1 MALDLTGINN
11 ENEFYSHHYLSAI
24 FEGDLKDTFTQWQS
38 LEDTYREAIKITGEK
53 NDVFAETRAPWIRLR
68 SLGQDFFQLQNQLEK
83 DKEPASRLKKQQQFF
98 AKLLTALGY
107 HWAPT
112 LKPLNGSGDLP
123 VLAEVAQ
130 GNNPA
135 LWVIAV
141 LNLNT
146 RSEDNDDVLSLSL
159 KQEQYPQDHDK
170 QTALL
175 KLSIEDL
182 INKEI
187 FGLDHAPRWLLV
199 LSEARVLLIDRS
211 KWPEKRLL
219 SFDLAEIFGRKED
232 STLKAMTALVFKD
245 HLTPEQGLCLMDSL
259 DENAHKHA
267 FAVSEDL
274 KYALRE
280 CVELLGNEAIR
291 YWREVHKQK
300 IYTLDRA
307 DTLSLECL
315 RYMYR
320 LLFLFYIEARPELGY
335 VPINANN
342 YLKGYSLESLRDLEM
357 MPLHSAEAQ
366 QGTYISDSI
375 QLLFALIDQG
385 YTPPANADV
394 FGNADVNA
402 FSITPLK
409 SHLFDPKMTPT
420 LNSVRFPN
428 QLMQRIIQL
437 MSLSKP
443 STGRFARRGRISY
456 AQLGIN
462 QLGAVYEAL
471 LSYKGFFAPH
481 DLYEVKKADSQPNE
495 LESAYFVPEA
505 ELKNYTEAERV
516 LNEQGG
522 FKCYPKGTFIYRM
535 SGRDREKSA
544 SYYTPEV
551 LTQTQVKYALK
562 ELLQDKTADEILN
575 LKVLEPAMGSAA
587 FLNEAINQLAVAYI
601 LRKEKET
608 GTRLAHELY
617 ADELQK
623 VKLYIADNNVFG
635 IDLNPVAVELAEV
648 SLWLN
653 SIHKSGFVPWF
664 GLQLFNGNSLIGARR
679 QVFSPE
685 ALKQPKA
692 ENLWFNQTPNRL
704 NPFSLKTSPNPSFSK
719 RGTDDSSTENPDTHS
734 SEIPE
739 TNSFPLSKRGTEGDL
754 KTDHNNQ
761 VLLNQRGARVYHFLL
776 PDPAMALYQDKVIKD
791 LAKDEIKAIN
801 DWRTHFCKKAFS
813 PEHIK
818 KLQTFSDKIDELWQ
832 AHTQEQARIRDK
844 TTDPFTIWGQPDDQ
858 RHQVSRLELK
868 DHILAQERY
877 SKNLKNSSPYR
888 RLKLVM
894 DYWCALW
901 FWPINQAE
909 LLPDRNQYFFDLN
922 WLLMGGTLE
931 PITEI
936 GQSGDL
942 FPDTL
947 PQQISIDFNDKFG
960 QLDIEKIIKDNP
972 RLNLVNQIAEQQHFF
987 HWELEFADIFA
998 NNGGFDLILGNP
1010 PWLKVEWQEAGIL
1023 GDANPLFVLRKYTA
1037 SQLNTFREQAFS
1049 EYPQLKKDYFVEFEQ
1064 SEGTQNFLNAKINYP
1079 LLKGSQ
1085 TNLFK
1090 CFLPQAWMASNATGI
1105 SGFLHPEGIYD
1116 DPNGGLLRAAIY
1128 PRLRAHFQFH
1138 NEMDLFAEVHHA
1150 TKFSI
1155 NIYAADVTAHFQHLS
1170 NLFIPQTINQCFE
1183 HDGFGVVPGIKTDEG
1198 KWNTQGHKS
1207 RIIDV
1212 DKTSLALFAKLYD
1225 EEGTP
1230 PLQARLPALQS
1241 VQLLQVLEK
1250 FANQPKR
1257 LGDLKESYHTTVMFD
1272 ESNSQKDGTIKRETK
1287 FPISIEQW
1295 ILSGPHFFVGNPFY
1309 KTPRKIVKLNSDYDV
1324 LDLTSLT
1331 DDYSPRTNYVPACK
1345 SEEYNRRIPQVSWVE
1360 KGETEAKRVTEYYRY
1375 VNRKMLSQSGERTLI
1390 NIIAPKYLCHID
1402 AVFSITFKDAQT
1414 LINFSGSLYSIPMD
1428 FILKTTGKATMRGDT
1443 ARYLSLIDLRAQGQ
1457 QRTLS
1462 LTCLTTHYREL
1473 WQSCY
1478 QPTFT
1483 QDQWA
1488 KSDPRLPNSFFQQL
1502 TPDWHRNCALRTDYN
1517 RRQALVEIDVLA
1529 AMALGLTLEELQTI
1543 YRVQFPVMRQ
1553 YEQDTWF
1560 DRAGR
1565 IVFTVSKGLV
1575 GVGLPRRAIK
1585 NDTAYQIK
1593 TPPADI
1599 KARWLD
1605 WCAEQVSPKNGQF
1618 VIDTSDWETQTGA
1631 LGWEEIQ
1638 TLDGAIVER
1647 TLQDD
1652 TVPNGPIERIIQYVA
1667 PFDLCSREQDYQ
1679 TVWQYFES
1687 RVEMI

>member
-38 LEDTYREAIKITGEK
+38 LEDAYREAIKITGEK
-53 NDVFAETRAPWIRLR
+53 NEVFAETRAPWIRLR

-83 DKEPASRLKKQQQFF
+83 DKEPASRLQRQQQFF

-135 LWVIAV
+135 LWVIAA

-146 RSEDNDDVLSLSL
+146 RTEDNDDVLSLTL
-159 KQEQYPQDHDK
+159 QTEQYPQDHDK

-291 YWREVHKQK
+291 YWREVRKEK

-481 DLYEVKKADSQPNE
+481 DLFEVKKADSQPNE

-685 ALKQPKA
+685 ALNQTTAAKQ
-692 ENLWFNQTPNRL
+692 WFNQTPNRL
-704 NPFSLKTSPNPSFSK
+704 NPLGLVDAHNL
-719 RGTDDSSTENPDTHS
+719 
-734 SEIPE
+734 PE
-739 TNSFPLSKRGTEGDL
+739 TSTQ
-754 KTDHNNQ
+754 TDHNNQ
-761 VLLNQRGARVYHFLL
+761 ALLNQRGARVYHFLL
-776 PDPAMALYQDKVIKD
+776 PDPAMALYQDRVIRA
-791 LAKDEIKAIN
+791 LATDEIKAIN

-818 KLQTFSDKIDELWQ
+818 QLQTFSDKIDELWQ

-844 TTDPFTIWGQPDDQ
+844 TTDPFTIWGQPIDQ
-858 RHQVSRLELK
+858 NHRVSRLDIK
-868 DHILAQERY
+868 DNILAQERY
-877 SKNLKNSSPYR
+877 SKNLKNSSLYR

-931 PITEI
+931 PISEI
-936 GQSGDL
+936 GQSRDL
-942 FPDTL
+942 FPETVS
-947 PQQISIDFNDKFG
+947 QQLSIDFNDKFG
-960 QLDIEKIIKDNP
+960 QLDIEKIIKDHP

-1010 PWLKVEWQEAGIL
+1010 PWLRVEWQEAGIM
-1023 GDANPLFVLRKYTA
+1023 GDANPLFVLRNFSA
-1037 SQLNTFREQAFS
+1037 SQLNTLREQSFVD
-1049 EYPQLKKDYFVEFEQ
+1049 YPKLKADYFSEFEQ
-1064 SEGTQNFLNAKINYP
+1064 SEGTQNFLNAQVNYP
-1079 LLKGSQ
+1079 LLAGQKA
-1085 TNLFK
+1085 NLFK
-1090 CFLPQAWMASNATGI
+1090 CFLPQAWMASNPKGVA
-1105 SGFLHPEGIYD
+1105 GFLHPEGVYD
-1116 DPNGGLLRAAIY
+1116 DPNGGLFRAAIY

-1155 NIYAADVTAHFQHLS
+1155 NIYAANVTTHFQHLA
-1170 NLFIPQTINQCFE
+1170 NLFIPQTINQCYE
-1183 HDGFGVVPGIKTDEG
+1183 HDGFGAVPGIKTDEG
-1198 KWNTQGHKS
+1198 QWNTIGHKS
-1207 RIIDV
+1207 RIIEV
-1212 DKTSLALFAKLYD
+1212 DKNTLALFAKLYD
-1225 EEGTP
+1225 VEGTP
-1230 PLQARLPALQS
+1230 ALKSRLPALHS
-1241 VQLLQVLEK
+1241 GQLLQVLEK
-1250 FANQPKR
+1250 FSQQTKR
-1257 LGDLKESYHTTVMFD
+1257 LGDVQGEYYSTQHWNET
-1272 ESNSQKDGTIKRETK
+1272 NAQQDGTIKRQTQ
-1287 FPISIEQW
+1287 FPKSTEQW

-1309 KTPRKIVKLNSDYDV
+1309 KTPRRVCTLNADYDV
-1324 LDLTSLT
+1324 LDLASLS
-1331 DDYSPRTNYVPACK
+1331 DDYLPRSNYLSAC
-1345 SEEYNRRIPQVSWVE
+1345 EAAEYQRRIPRVSWVE
-1360 KGETEAKRVTEYYRY
+1360 EGETEQKRVTEYYRHI
-1375 VNRKMLSQSGERTLI
+1375 NRRAIGATSERTASGA
-1390 NIIAPKYLCHID
+1390 IIPKKVAHID
-1402 AVFSITFKDAQT
+1402 GGFSITFSSYSLLIKFNT
-1414 LINFSGSLYSIPMD
+1414 LLNSLLYD
-1428 FILKTTGKATMRGDT
+1428 FFVKTTGKSDMRGELLNQMALPEFNKST
-1443 ARYLSLIDLRAQGQ
+1443 NHMFILRGLI
-1457 QRTLS
+1457 S
-1462 LTCLTTHYREL
+1462 NCLTIHYADL

-1483 QDQWA
+1483 EDQWA
-1488 KSDPRLPNSFFQQL
+1488 KSDPRLPNSLFQQL

-1575 GVGLPRRAIK
+1575 GVGLPRRALR
-1585 NDTAYQIK
+1585 NDMAYQIK

-1599 KARWLD
+1599 KAHWLE

-1618 VIDTSDWETQTGA
+1618 VIDTSDWETQAGA
-1631 LGWEEIQ
+1631 LGWEDIQ
-1638 TLDGAIVER
+1638 TLDIAIVER
-1647 TLQDD
+1647 TIQDD
-1652 TVPNGPIERIIQYVA
+1652 TVPNGPIERVIQYVA
-1667 PFDLCSREQDYQ
+1667 PFDLCSREHDYQ
-1679 TVWQYFES
+1679 TVWQYFE
-1687 RVEMI
+1687 

>member
-24 FEGDLKDTFTQWQS
+24 FEGDLKDTFAQWQGM
-38 LEDTYREAIKITGEK
+38 EEAYRESLSTTVEK
-53 NDVFAETRAPWIRLR
+53 GDVFAEARAPWIRVK
-68 SLGQDFFQLQNQLEK
+68 SLGQAFFQLQNQLEK
-83 DKEPASRLKKQQQFF
+83 DKDPTSRLQRQHQFF

-107 HWAPT
+107 QWAPT

-123 VLAEVAQ
+123 ILAEVAQ

-170 QTALL
+170 KTALL

-187 FGLDHAPRWLLV
+187 FGLDHAPRWVLV
-199 LSEARVLLIDRS
+199 LSESRLLLIDRS
-211 KWPEKRLL
+211 KWSEKRLL

-232 STLKAMTALVFKD
+232 STYKAMTALVLKD
-245 HLTPEQGLCLMDSL
+245 HLTPEQGLCLMDNL

-267 FAVSEDL
+267 FSVSEDL

-291 YWREVHKQK
+291 YWRDVRKEK

-320 LLFLFYIEARPELGY
+320 MLFLLYIEARPELGY
-335 VPINANN
+335 VPIDANN
-342 YLKGYSLESLRDLEM
+342 YLKGYSLESLRNLEI

-366 QGTYISDSI
+366 EGTYLSDSI

-385 YTPPANADV
+385 YTPPANTDLFA
-394 FGNADVNA
+394 NSDVNA

-481 DLYEVKKADSQPNE
+481 DLYEVKKADTQPNE

-516 LNEQGG
+516 LNDKGG
-522 FKCYPKGTFIYRM
+522 FKGYPKGTFIYRM

-608 GTRLAHELY
+608 GSRLAHELY
-617 ADELQK
+617 TDELQK

-685 ALKQPKA
+685 ALNQSTAAK
-692 ENLWFNQTPNRL
+692 LWFNQTPNRL
-704 NPFSLKTSPNPSFSK
+704 NPLGLVDAHNL
-719 RGTDDSSTENPDTHS
+719 
-734 SEIPE
+734 PE
-739 TNSFPLSKRGTEGDL
+739 TSTQ
-754 KTDHNNQ
+754 TDHNNQ
-761 VLLNQRGARVYHFLL
+761 ALLNQRGARVYHFLL
-776 PDPAMALYQDKVIKD
+776 PDPAMALYQDKVVKA
-791 LAKDEIKAIN
+791 LATDEIKAIN

-818 KLQTFSDKIDELWQ
+818 QLQTFSEKIDALWQ

-844 TTDPFTIWGQPDDQ
+844 TTDPFTIWGQSIDQ
-858 RHQVSRLELK
+858 GHQVSRLDIK
-868 DHILAQERY
+868 DNILAQERY

-942 FPDTL
+942 FPDTV

-1010 PWLKVEWQEAGIL
+1010 PWLKVEWKEAGIL

-1037 SQLNTFREQAFS
+1037 NKLNELRVQNFS
-1049 EYPQLKKDYFVEFEQ
+1049 EYPNLKADYFAEFEQ
-1064 SEGTQNFLNAKINYP
+1064 AEGTQNFLNALVNYP

-1090 CFLPQAWMASNATGI
+1090 CFLPQAWMASSLNGVA
-1105 SGFLHPEGIYD
+1105 GFLHPEGIYD
-1116 DPNGGLLRAAIY
+1116 DPNGGLLRAALY
-1128 PRLRAHFQFH
+1128 PRLSGHYQFQ
-1138 NEMDLFAEVHHA
+1138 NQYMLFPIGDRV
-1150 TKFSI
+1150 KYSI
-1155 NIYAADVTAHFQHLS
+1155 NIYKPYGVVDFDSIA
-1170 NLFIPQTINQCFE
+1170 NLFLPKTIDACYQ
-1183 HDGFGVVPGIKTDEG
+1183 HDGYGAVGGIKNDLAEWDLSGHAQRILKVDE
-1198 KWNTQGHKS
+1198 Q
-1207 RIIDV
+1207 R
-1212 DKTSLALFAKLYD
+1212 LALFASLYD
-1225 EEGTP
+1225 ESGTKA
-1230 PLQARLPALQS
+1230 LQARLPALHS
-1241 VQLLQVLEK
+1241 EQLIKVLEK
-1250 FANQPKR
+1250 FANQSIR
-1257 LGDLKESYHTTVMFD
+1257 LGDLQGKYYA
-1272 ESNSQKDGTIKRETK
+1272 SQHLNETGAQQEGIIKRQTQ
-1287 FPISIEQW
+1287 FANLAEQW
-1295 ILSGPHFFVGNPFY
+1295 IISGPHFFIGTPLY
-1309 KTPRKIVKLNSDYDV
+1309 KTPRKLCTEKGHYDI
-1324 LDLTSLT
+1324 LDLVNLP
-1331 DDYSPRTNYVPACK
+1331 DKYLPRTNYLPAY
-1345 SEEYNRRIPQVSWVE
+1345 ELDEYKGRIPCVSWVDE
-1360 KGETEAKRVTEYYRY
+1360 GESVSKSITDYYRF
-1375 VNRKMLSQSGERTLI
+1375 VNREMIGTSSERTFICGLI
-1390 NIIAPKYLCHID
+1390 PKGVGHIHTCLSF
-1402 AVFSITFKDAQT
+1402 VFQNQHT
-1414 LINFSGSLYSIPMD
+1414 LLD
-1428 FILKTTGKATMRGDT
+1428 
-1443 ARYLSLIDLRAQGQ
+1443 YLSFCMSVPIDFRVKSTGQGHANLSLLNQLPVLSNDIYKLYLHLRAL
-1457 QRTLS
+1457 TLNCIN
-1462 LTCLTTHYREL
+1462 TNYIEL
-1473 WQSCY
+1473 WHSIY
-1478 QPTFT
+1478 NPIFT

-1502 TPDWHRNCALRTDYN
+1502 TPDWHRNSALRTDYN

-1553 YEQDTWF
+1553 YEQDTWY

-1575 GVGLPRRAIK
+1575 GVGLPRKANRNDTPCQILTPPPEIK
-1585 NDTAYQIK
+1585 N
-1593 TPPADI
+1593 
-1599 KARWLD
+1599 RWLD
-1605 WCAEQVSPKNGQF
+1605 WCAKQVSPKNGQF
-1618 VIDTSDWETQTGA
+1618 VIDTSDWASESVT
-1631 LGWEEIQ
+1631 LGWEDIQ
-1638 TLDGAIVER
+1638 TLDCAIVER
-1647 TLQDD
+1647 TIQDD

-1679 TVWQYFES
+1679 TVWQYFEQHLKPLS
-1687 RVEMI
+1687 TSDVVDTYVIDAS

>member
-83 DKEPASRLKKQQQFF
+83 DKEPASRLQRQQQFF

-135 LWVIAV
+135 LWVIAA

-146 RSEDNDDVLSLSL
+146 RTEDNDDVLSLSL

-187 FGLDHAPRWLLV
+187 LGLDHAPRWLLV

-280 CVELLGNEAIR
+280 CVEILGNEAIR
-291 YWREVHKQK
+291 YWREVRKEK

-320 LLFLFYIEARPELGY
+320 MLFLLYIEARPELGY
-335 VPINANN
+335 VPIDANN
-342 YLKGYSLESLRDLEM
+342 YLKGYSLESLRNLEM

-366 QGTYISDSI
+366 EGTYLSDSI

-385 YTPPANADV
+385 YSPPANTDLFA
-394 FGNADVNA
+394 NSDVNA

-481 DLYEVKKADSQPNE
+481 DLFEVKKADTQPNE

-562 ELLQDKTADEILN
+562 ELLQDKTADEILK

-617 ADELQK
+617 TDELQK

-685 ALKQPKA
+685 ALNQSTAAK
-692 ENLWFNQTPNRL
+692 LWFNQTPNRL
-704 NPFSLKTSPNPSFSK
+704 NPLGLVDAHNL
-719 RGTDDSSTENPDTHS
+719 
-734 SEIPE
+734 PE
-739 TNSFPLSKRGTEGDL
+739 TSTQ
-754 KTDHNNQ
+754 TDHNNQ
-761 VLLNQRGARVYHFLL
+761 TLLNQRGARVYHFLL

-818 KLQTFSDKIDELWQ
+818 QLQTFSEKIDALWQ

-844 TTDPFTIWGQPDDQ
+844 TTDPFTIWGQPIDQ
-858 RHQVSRLELK
+858 GHQVSRLDIK
-868 DHILAQERY
+868 DNILAQERY

-942 FPDTL
+942 FPETL

-1023 GDANPLFVLRKYTA
+1023 GDANPLFVLRSFSA
-1037 SQLNTFREQAFS
+1037 GQLNNLREQVLS
-1049 EYPQLKKDYFVEFEQ
+1049 EYQTLKADYFTEFEQ
-1064 SEGTQNFLNAKINYP
+1064 AVGTQNFLNAKVNYP
-1079 LLKGSQ
+1079 LLAGQKA
-1085 TNLFK
+1085 NLYK
-1090 CFLPQAWMASNATGI
+1090 CFLPQVWMGNSTKGVT
-1105 SGFLHPEGIYD
+1105 GFLHPEGIYD
-1116 DPNGGLLRAAIY
+1116 DPKGGLLRSALY
-1128 PRLRAHFQFH
+1128 PRLRTHFQFL
-1138 NEMDLFAEVHHA
+1138 NEMDLFSEVHH
-1150 TKFSI
+1150 TRKFSI
-1155 NIYAADVTAHFQHLS
+1155 NIYSKIRRPQFQHIA
-1170 NLFIPQTINQCFE
+1170 NMFIPQTINQCFE

-1198 KWNTQGHKS
+1198 KWDTKGHKS
-1207 RIIDV
+1207 RIIEV
-1212 DKTSLALFAKLYD
+1212 DEITLALFAKLYD
-1225 EEGTP
+1225 SEGTP
-1230 PLQARLPALQS
+1230 SLQARLPAIHS
-1241 VQLLQVLEK
+1241 NQLLKVLEK
-1250 FANQPKR
+1250 FSKHPKQ
-1257 LGDLKESYHTTVMFD
+1257 LCDLYGKYFSVDIFFNET
-1272 ESNSQKDGTIKRETK
+1272 EAQKDGLIKRQTQ
-1287 FPISIEQW
+1287 FPDSTSKW
-1295 ILSGPHFFVGNPFY
+1295 IVSGPHFYVGSPFY
-1309 KTPRKIVKLNSDYDV
+1309 KSPRRVCKLNADYDG
-1324 LDLTSLT
+1324 LNLALIP
-1331 DDYSPRTNYVPACK
+1331 DDYLPRTNYIPDCDVI
-1345 SEEYNRRIPQVSWVE
+1345 EYLRRTPKVTWVDE
-1360 KGETEAKRVTEYYRY
+1360 GETEAKQVTEYFRF
-1375 VNRKMLSQSGERTLI
+1375 VNRRMLSQAGERTFISSIIPKYSGLI
-1390 NIIAPKYLCHID
+1390 NTVVST
-1402 AVFSITFKDAQT
+1402 VFRD
-1414 LINFSGSLYSIPMD
+1414 LNELVNFSGFSFSLIYDFYLKSTGRSDLYSKDLAIFPYVECEKIFLRTLNLICLASDYAELWNSLY
-1428 FILKTTGKATMRGDT
+1428 
-1443 ARYLSLIDLRAQGQ
+1443 Q
-1457 QRTLS
+1457 
-1462 LTCLTTHYREL
+1462 E
-1473 WQSCY
+1473 
-1478 QPTFT
+1478 TFN
-1483 QDQWA
+1483 QKLWA

-1502 TPDWHRNCALRTDYN
+1502 PPDWHRNCALRTDYN

-1529 AMALGLTLEELQTI
+1529 AMALELTLEELQTI

-1575 GVGLPRRAIK
+1575 GVGLPRTAIR

-1618 VIDTSDWETQTGA
+1618 VIDTRDWETQTGA
-1631 LGWEEIQ
+1631 LGWEDIQ
-1638 TLDGAIVER
+1638 TLDIAIVER
-1647 TLQDD
+1647 TIQDD
-1652 TVPNGPIERIIQYVA
+1652 TVPNGPIERVIQYVA

-1679 TVWQYFES
+1679 TVWQYFEQHLM
-1687 RVEMI
+1687 EI

>member
-38 LEDTYREAIKITGEK
+38 QEDAYREAIKK

-83 DKEPASRLKKQQQFF
+83 DKDPASRLQRQHQFF

-135 LWVIAV
+135 LWVIAAV
-141 LNLNT
+141 NLNT
-146 RSEDNDDVLSLSL
+146 RTDDNDDVLSLTL
-159 KQEQYPQDHDK
+159 QAEQYAQDHDK
-170 QTALL
+170 QPALL

-245 HLTPEQGLCLMDSL
+245 HLTPEQGLCLMDNL

-291 YWREVHKQK
+291 YWREVRKEK

-366 QGTYISDSI
+366 QGTYLSDSI

-443 STGRFARRGRISY
+443 NTGRFARRGRISY

-481 DLYEVKKADSQPNE
+481 DLFEVKKADSQPNE

-516 LNEQGG
+516 LNAQGG

-562 ELLQDKTADEILN
+562 ELLQDKTADEILK

-685 ALKQPKA
+685 ALKQAKA

-704 NPFSLKTSPNPSFSK
+704 NPL
-719 RGTDDSSTENPDTHS
+719 GLIDAQHL
-734 SEIPE
+734 PE
-739 TNSFPLSKRGTEGDL
+739 TSTQ
-754 KTDHNNQ
+754 TDHNNQ
-761 VLLNQRGARVYHFLL
+761 TLLNQRGARVYHFLL

-818 KLQTFSDKIDELWQ
+818 QLQTFSEKIDELWQ

-844 TTDPFTIWGQPDDQ
+844 TTDPFAIWPHSEDPSYK
-858 RHQVSRLELK
+858 VSRLELK

-877 SKNLKNSSPYR
+877 SKNLKNSSAYR

-922 WLLMGGTLE
+922 RLLMGGTLE

-936 GQSGDL
+936 GQSGEL

-960 QLDIEKIIKDNP
+960 QLDIEKIIKDHP

-1023 GDANPLFVLRKYTA
+1023 GDANPLFVLRDYAANKL
-1037 SQLNTFREQAFS
+1037 SNIREQSFS
-1049 EYPQLKKDYFVEFEQ
+1049 EYPNLIVDYFAEFEQ
-1064 SEGTQNFLNAKINYP
+1064 AEGTQNFLNAQVNYP
-1079 LLKGSQ
+1079 LLKGMQ
-1085 TNLFK
+1085 TNLYK
-1090 CFLPQAWMASNATGI
+1090 CFLPQAWMASSPIGV

-1116 DPNGGLLRAAIY
+1116 DPKGGLFRAAVY
-1128 PRLRAHFQFH
+1128 PRLRAHFQFV
-1138 NEMDLFAEVHHA
+1138 NVKLLFSDVMIWVR
-1150 TKFSI
+1150 FSI
-1155 NIYAADVTAHFQHLS
+1155 NIYGGNRKEVNFKNIS
-1170 NLFIPQTINQCFE
+1170 NLFIPQTIDACFA
-1183 HDGFGVVPGIKTDEG
+1183 HDGYGEVIGIKNNEG
-1198 KWNTQGHKS
+1198 EWNTLGHKS
-1207 RIIDV
+1207 RAIEV
-1212 DKTSLALFAKLYD
+1212 NSNTLELFSTLYD
-1225 EEGTP
+1225 EVETP
-1230 PLQARLPALQS
+1230 ALQARLPALHSDQLIKVLVKFTKQS
-1241 VQLLQVLEK
+1241 HCL
-1250 FANQPKR
+1250 N
-1257 LGDLKESYHTTVMFD
+1257 DLRGEYYSIEMWHET
-1272 ESNSQKDGTIKRETK
+1272 NSQQDGTIVRRTQ
-1287 FPISIEQW
+1287 FASLAIEW
-1295 ILSGPHFFVGNPFY
+1295 ILSGPHFFVGTPFY
-1309 KTPRKIVKLNSDYDV
+1309 KTPRKDCNTPRAYDP
-1324 LDLTSLT
+1324 LDLASLG
-1331 DDYSPRTNYVPACK
+1331 DDYLPRTNYLPSCDYTEYQNRVSLVPWI
-1345 SEEYNRRIPQVSWVE
+1345 EE
-1360 KGETEAKRVTEYYRY
+1360 GETEAKPVTGYYRLAL
-1375 VNRKMLSQSGERTLI
+1375 RGMLSQSGERTLI
-1390 NIIAPKYLCHID
+1390 AAIIPKFVAHTNAVRTYTFGKSMGNKLLVYSSF
-1402 AVFSITFKDAQT
+1402 VFSLPF
-1414 LINFSGSLYSIPMD
+1414 D
-1428 FILKTTGKATMRGDT
+1428 FICKSTAKSNLHQMLDDFPFIRQFGDNFLLET
-1443 ARYLSLIDLRAQGQ
+1443 RVLN
-1457 QRTLS
+1457 
-1462 LTCLTTHYREL
+1462 LTCLTTHYADL
-1473 WQSCY
+1473 WQSSY
-1478 QPTFT
+1478 KPIINKAF
-1483 QDQWA
+1483 WA
-1488 KSDPRLPNSFFQQL
+1488 KLDPRLPNSFFQQL
-1502 TPDWHRNCALRTDYN
+1502 THDWHRNCALRTDFN
-1517 RRQALVEIDVLA
+1517 RRQALVEIDVLV

-1553 YEQDTWF
+1553 NEQDTWF

-1565 IVFTVSKGLV
+1565 IIFTINIGLA
-1575 GVGLPRRAIK
+1575 GVGLPRKAIR
-1585 NDTAYQIK
+1585 NDTSYQIK
-1593 TPPADI
+1593 IPPADI

-1618 VIDTSDWETQTGA
+1618 VIDTRDWETQTGA
-1631 LGWEEIQ
+1631 LGWEDIQ

-1647 TLQDD
+1647 TIQDD
-1652 TVPNGPIERIIQYVA
+1652 TVPNGPIERVIQYVA

-1687 RVEMI
+1687 KLE

>member
-38 LEDTYREAIKITGEK
+38 QEDAYREAIKITGEK

-83 DKEPASRLKKQQQFF
+83 DKEPASRLQRQHQFF

-135 LWVIAV
+135 LWVIAAV
-141 LNLNT
+141 NLNT
-146 RSEDNDDVLSLSL
+146 RTDDNDDVLSLTL
-159 KQEQYPQDHDK
+159 QAEQYPQDHDK
-170 QTALL
+170 QSALL

-245 HLTPEQGLCLMDSL
+245 HLTPEQGLCLMDNL

-291 YWREVHKQK
+291 YWRDVRKEK

-385 YTPPANADV
+385 YTPPANTDL

-522 FKCYPKGTFIYRM
+522 FKCYSKGTFIYRM

-653 SIHKSGFVPWF
+653 SIHQSGFVPWF

-685 ALKQPKA
+685 ALKQSKA

-704 NPFSLKTSPNPSFSK
+704 NPL
-719 RGTDDSSTENPDTHS
+719 GLVDAQHL
-734 SEIPE
+734 PE
-739 TNSFPLSKRGTEGDL
+739 TSTQ
-754 KTDHNNQ
+754 TDHNNQ
-761 VLLNQRGARVYHFLL
+761 TLLNQRGARVYHFLL
-776 PDPAMALYQDKVIKD
+776 PDPAMALYQDRVIKD

-818 KLQTFSDKIDELWQ
+818 QLQTFSDKIDELWQ

-844 TTDPFTIWGQPDDQ
+844 TTDSFTIWPYLVEP
-858 RHQVSRLELK
+858 RYKVSRLELK

-947 PQQISIDFNDKFG
+947 PQQLSIDFNDKFG

-1023 GDANPLFVLRKYTA
+1023 GDANPLFVLRKFTA
-1037 SQLNTFREQAFS
+1037 NKLNEFRAQSFI
-1049 EYPQLKKDYFVEFEQ
+1049 EYPNLRSDYFTEFEQ
-1064 SEGTQNFLNAKINYP
+1064 AEGTQNFLNAQVNYP

-1090 CFLPQAWMASNATGI
+1090 CFLPQAWMASSLKGVT
-1105 SGFLHPEGIYD
+1105 GFLHPEGIYD
-1116 DPNGGLLRAAIY
+1116 DPNGGLLRAALY
-1128 PRLRAHFQFH
+1128 PRLSVHYQFQ
-1138 NEMDLFAEVHHA
+1138 NQYMLFPIGHRV
-1150 TKFSI
+1150 KYSI
-1155 NIYAADVTAHFQHLS
+1155 NIYKPYGVVNFDSIA
-1170 NLFIPQTINQCFE
+1170 NLFLPKTIDACYQ
-1183 HDGFGVVPGIKTDEG
+1183 HDGYGAVGGIKNDLAE
-1198 KWNTQGHKS
+1198 WDLSGHAQ
-1207 RIIDV
+1207 RILKV
-1212 DKTSLALFAKLYD
+1212 DKQRLALFASLYD
-1225 EEGTP
+1225 ESGTKA
-1230 PLQARLPALQS
+1230 LQARLPALHS
-1241 VQLLQVLEK
+1241 EQLIKVLEK
-1250 FANQPKR
+1250 FANQSKR
-1257 LGDLKESYHTTVMFD
+1257 LGDLRGEYYSLEMWHET
-1272 ESNSQKDGTIKRETK
+1272 NAQQDGTIKRQTQ
-1287 FPISIEQW
+1287 FPESSEQW
-1295 ILSGPHFFVGNPFY
+1295 ILSGPHFYLGTSIY
-1309 KTPRKIVKLNSDYDV
+1309 KTPRRVCTEKAHYDI
-1324 LDLTSLT
+1324 LDLAMLP
-1331 DDYSPRTNYVPACK
+1331 DDYLPRTNYLPDCDH
-1345 SEEYNRRIPQVSWVE
+1345 EEYLRRTPSVSWIE
-1360 KGETEAKRVTEYYRY
+1360 EGETEAKLVTDYYRF
-1375 VNRKMLSQSGERTLI
+1375 VNRRMFGSSSERSFISTIMPIGAAHI
-1390 NIIAPKYLCHID
+1390 NTVVSTA
-1402 AVFSITFKDAQT
+1402 FKDNKK
-1414 LINFSGSLYSIPMD
+1414 LVNFIGFSHSVIYD
-1428 FILKTTGKATMRGDT
+1428 FYLKSTGKSDLYGNGLETFPYIESELVSLRVLN
-1443 ARYLSLIDLRAQGQ
+1443 LSI
-1457 QRTLS
+1457 
-1462 LTCLTTHYREL
+1462 LTTHYTEL

-1488 KSDPRLPNSFFQQL
+1488 KSDPRLSNSFFQQL

-1575 GVGLPRRAIK
+1575 GVGLPRKAIR

-1593 TPPADI
+1593 IPPADI

-1618 VIDTSDWETQTGA
+1618 VIDTRDWETKPGA
-1631 LGWEEIQ
+1631 LGWEDIQ
-1638 TLDGAIVER
+1638 TLDAAIVER
-1647 TLQDD
+1647 SIQDD
-1652 TVPNGPIERIIQYVA
+1652 TVPNGPIERVIQYVA

-1679 TVWQYFES
+1679 TVWQYFEQHLT
-1687 RVEMI
+1687 EL

>member
-11 ENEFYSHHYLSAI
+11 ENEYYSHHYLSAI
-24 FEGDLKDTFTQWQS
+24 FEGDLRDTFDQWQS
-38 LEDTYREAIKITGEK
+38 MEDAYRDSIKITGQK
-53 NDVFAETRAPWIRLR
+53 PDVFAQDRAPWIRLR
-68 SLGQDFFQLQNQLEK
+68 SLGQWFFQLQNQLEK
-83 DKEPASRLKKQQQFF
+83 EKEPVTRLQKQNQFF
-98 AKLLTALGY
+98 ANLLTALGY

-123 VLAEVAQ
+123 ILAEVAQ

-135 LWVIAV
+135 LWVIAA

-146 RSEDNDDVLSLSL
+146 RTEEDNDDVLSLSL
-159 KQEQYPQDHDK
+159 QTAQYPQDHEK

-175 KLSIEDL
+175 KLSLEDL

-199 LSEARVLLIDRS
+199 LSDTRILLIDRS

-232 STLKAMTALVFKD
+232 STIKAMTALLFKE
-245 HLTPEQGLCLMDSL
+245 HLTPEQGLCLMDNL

-291 YWREVHKQK
+291 YWREVRKEK

-375 QLLFALIDQG
+375 QLLFDLIDQG
-385 YTPPANADV
+385 FTPPANNDL

-481 DLYEVKKADSQPNE
+481 DLYEVKKADTQPNE

-562 ELLQDKTADEILN
+562 ELLQDKTADEILK

-608 GTRLAHELY
+608 GSRLAHELY
-617 ADELQK
+617 TDELQK

-685 ALKQPKA
+685 ALNQTTAAK
-692 ENLWFNQTPNRL
+692 LWFNHAPNRL
-704 NPFSLKTSPNPSFSK
+704 NPL
-719 RGTDDSSTENPDTHS
+719 GLVDTHNL
-734 SEIPE
+734 PE
-739 TNSFPLSKRGTEGDL
+739 TSTQ
-754 KTDHNNQ
+754 TDQNNQ
-761 VLLNQRGARVYHFLL
+761 TLLNQRGARVYHFLL

-801 DWRTHFCKKAFS
+801 DWRTQFCKKAFS

-818 KLQTFSDKIDELWQ
+818 QLQTFSEKIDELWQ
-832 AHTQEQARIRDK
+832 AHTKEQARIRDN
-844 TTDPFTIWGQPDDQ
+844 TTDPFTIWGQPEDK
-858 RHQVSRLELK
+858 RHTLSRLEQK

-931 PITEI
+931 PITGN

-947 PQQISIDFNDKFG
+947 PQQISVDFNDRFG
-960 QLDIEKIIKDNP
+960 QLDIDKIINEHP
-972 RLNLVNQIAEQQHFF
+972 RLNLVNQIAQQQHFF

-1023 GDANPLFVLRKYTA
+1023 GDANPLFVLRKFSA
-1037 SQLNTFREQAFS
+1037 SQLNDLRAQAFL
-1049 EYPQLKKDYFVEFEQ
+1049 EYPKLKVDYFAEFEQ
-1064 SEGTQNFLNAKINYP
+1064 AEGTQNFLNAYINYP
-1079 LLKGSQ
+1079 LLKGIQ

-1090 CFLPQAWMASNATGI
+1090 CFLPQAWMASSSKGVA
-1105 SGFLHPEGIYD
+1105 GFLHPEGIYD
-1116 DPNGGLLRAAIY
+1116 DPKGGLFRAAVY
-1128 PRLRAHFQFH
+1128 PRLRAHFQFQ
-1138 NEMDLFAEVHHA
+1138 NEVSLFAEVDHHA
-1150 TKFSI
+1150 KFSI
-1155 NIYAADVTAHFQHLS
+1155 NIYAANVTAHFQHLA

-1183 HDGFGVVPGIKTDEG
+1183 HDGFGAVPGIKNDEG

-1207 RIIDV
+1207 RIIKV
-1212 DKTSLALFAKLYD
+1212 DNESLSLFANLYD

-1230 PLQARLPALQS
+1230 ALQARLPALQS
-1241 VQLLQVLEK
+1241 EQLIQVLEK
-1250 FANQPKR
+1250 FAKQPKR
-1257 LGDLKESYHTTVMFD
+1257 LGDLRGDYYSLEMWHET
-1272 ESNSQKDGTIKRETK
+1272 NAQQDGTIKRQTQ
-1287 FPISIEQW
+1287 FPESTEQW
-1295 ILSGPHFFVGNPFY
+1295 ILSGPHFFVGSPLY
-1309 KTPRKIVKLNSDYDV
+1309 KTPRNPCKLNSDYDV
-1324 LDLTSLT
+1324 LDLSFLPN
-1331 DDYSPRTNYVPACK
+1331 DYLPRTNYAPACEA
-1345 SEEYNRRIPQVSWVE
+1345 EEYLRRTPRVSWTE
-1360 KGETEAKRVTEYYRY
+1360 DGETESKWVTEYYRLVY
-1375 VNRKMLSQSGERTLI
+1375 RTMLSQSGERTFISCLVPKGIAHIHTCAGTAFTSNELLI
-1390 NIIAPKYLCHID
+1390 LV
-1402 AVFSITFKDAQT
+1402 AVFS
-1414 LINFSGSLYSIPMD
+1414 LSIPYD
-1428 FILKTTGKATMRGDT
+1428 FFIKST
-1443 ARYLSLIDLRAQGQ
+1443 AKPFWAAGQMQLLPIPDPCNPIKNGLMLRLLTNSSLTIHYIDL
-1457 QRTLS
+1457 
-1462 LTCLTTHYREL
+1462 
-1473 WQSCY
+1473 WQTSY

-1529 AMALGLTLEELQTI
+1529 SMALGLTLEELQTI

-1553 YEQDTWF
+1553 YEKDTWF

-1575 GVGLPRRAIK
+1575 GVGLPRRANR
-1585 NDTAYQIK
+1585 NDTACQIK

-1599 KARWLD
+1599 KNRWLD

-1618 VIDTSDWETQTGA
+1618 VIDTRDWESTA
-1631 LGWEEIQ
+1631 EVLGWEDVKD
-1638 TLDGAIVER
+1638 LDCAIIER
-1647 TLQDD
+1647 TILDD
-1652 TVPNGPIERIIQYVA
+1652 TVPNGPIERVIQYVA

-1679 TVWQYFES
+1679 TVWQHFEQ
-1687 RVEMI
+1687 RFKQ

>member
-38 LEDTYREAIKITGEK
+38 LEDAYREAIKITGEK

-135 LWVIAV
+135 LWGIAA

-146 RSEDNDDVLSLSL
+146 RTEDNDDVLSLTL
-159 KQEQYPQDHDK
+159 QTEQYPQDHEK

-199 LSEARVLLIDRS
+199 LSEVRVLLIDRS

-280 CVELLGNEAIR
+280 CVELLGNETIR
-291 YWREVHKQK
+291 YWREVRKEK

-481 DLYEVKKADSQPNE
+481 DLFEVKKADSQPNE

-516 LNEQGG
+516 LNAQGG

-562 ELLQDKTADEILN
+562 ELLQDKTADQILN

-704 NPFSLKTSPNPSFSK
+704 NPLGLVDAHNL
-719 RGTDDSSTENPDTHS
+719 
-734 SEIPE
+734 PE
-739 TNSFPLSKRGTEGDL
+739 TSTQ
-754 KTDHNNQ
+754 TDHNNQ
-761 VLLNQRGARVYHFLL
+761 LLLNQRGARVYHFLL
-776 PDPAMALYQDKVIKD
+776 PDPAMVLYQDKVIKD

-818 KLQTFSDKIDELWQ
+818 QLQTFSDKIDELWQ
-832 AHTQEQARIRDK
+832 AHTLEQARIRDK

-931 PITEI
+931 PISEI

-947 PQQISIDFNDKFG
+947 PQQLSIDFNDKFG

-1010 PWLKVEWQEAGIL
+1010 PWLKVQWQEAGIL
-1023 GDANPLFVLRKYTA
+1023 GDANPLFVLRSFSA
-1037 SQLNTFREQAFS
+1037 SQLNNLREQALS
-1049 EYPQLKKDYFVEFEQ
+1049 EYPNLKADYFAEFEQ
-1064 SEGTQNFLNAKINYP
+1064 AEGTQNFLNAQVNYP

-1085 TNLFK
+1085 TNLYK
-1090 CFLPQAWMASNATGI
+1090 CFLPQSWMGSSLKGVT
-1105 SGFLHPEGIYD
+1105 GFLHPEGVYD
-1116 DPNGGLLRAAIY
+1116 DPNGGLLRTIVY
-1128 PRLRAHFQFH
+1128 QRLRGHFQFQNQH
-1138 NEMDLFAEVHHA
+1138 KLFFDVSNTTE
-1150 TKFSI
+1150 FGI
-1155 NIYAADVTAHFQHLS
+1155 NIYAKVDTVNFDNIT
-1170 NLFIPQTINQCFE
+1170 NLYIPQTIDTCYQ
-1183 HDGFGVVPGIKTDEG
+1183 HDGIGEVPGIKTNDG
-1198 KWNTQGHKS
+1198 KWNTYGHKS
-1207 RIIDV
+1207 RIVKV
-1212 DKTSLALFAKLYD
+1212 DKERLALFAKLYD
-1225 EEGTP
+1225 NEGTH
-1230 PLQARLPALQS
+1230 PLQARLPALHS
-1241 VQLLQVLEK
+1241 VELINVLEK
-1250 FANQPKR
+1250 FADQPKR
-1257 LGDLKESYHTTVMFD
+1257 LGDLSGQYYSTVMFD
-1272 ESNSQKDGTIKRETK
+1272 ETNAVKKDGTIKRQTQ
-1287 FPISIEQW
+1287 FPESTEQW
-1295 ILSGPHFFVGNPFY
+1295 ILSGPHFFVG
-1309 KTPRKIVKLNSDYDV
+1309 TPMYQTPQDPCDTQRAYDNLDFPSLLNDY
-1324 LDLTSLT
+1324 L
-1331 DDYSPRTNYVPACK
+1331 PRTNYIPACDLI
-1345 SEEYNRRIPQVSWVE
+1345 EYQNYISTVSWQE
-1360 KGETEAKRVTEYYRY
+1360 EGETAAKQVTEYYRIAFRAM
-1375 VNRKMLSQSGERTLI
+1375 VGSWSERTLSGA
-1390 NIIAPKYLCHID
+1390 IIPKNVAHTNGVRSY
-1402 AVFSITFKDAQT
+1402 TFKNNELLLLQSAYT
-1414 LINFSGSLYSIPMD
+1414 SSVPFD
-1428 FILKTTGKATMRGDT
+1428 FLLKSTGKANLHNTLDDFPILIGEAVDD
-1443 ARYLSLIDLRAQGQ
+1443 YLKL
-1457 QRTLS
+1457 RTLS
-1462 LTCLTTHYREL
+1462 LNCLTTHYTEL
-1473 WQSCY
+1473 WQTSY
-1478 QPTFT
+1478 QSTFT

-1575 GVGLPRRAIK
+1575 GVGLPRKALR
-1585 NDTAYQIK
+1585 NDMAYQIK
-1593 TPPADI
+1593 IPPADI

-1618 VIDTSDWETQTGA
+1618 VIDTRDWETQTGA
-1631 LGWEEIQ
+1631 LGWEDIQ
-1638 TLDGAIVER
+1638 TLDCAIVER

-1652 TVPNGPIERIIQYVA
+1652 TVPNGPIERVIQYVA

>member
-38 LEDTYREAIKITGEK
+38 LEDAYREAIKITGEK

-83 DKEPASRLKKQQQFF
+83 DKEPASRLQRQQKFF

-135 LWVIAV
+135 LWVIAT

-146 RSEDNDDVLSLSL
+146 RTEDNDDVLSLTL
-159 KQEQYPQDHDK
+159 QTEQYPQDHDK

-291 YWREVHKQK
+291 YWREVRKEK

-320 LLFLFYIEARPELGY
+320 LLFLLYIEARPELGY
-335 VPINANN
+335 VPIDANN
-342 YLKGYSLESLRDLEM
+342 YLKGYSLESLRNLEM

-366 QGTYISDSI
+366 EGTYLSESI

-385 YTPPANADV
+385 YSPPANTDLFA
-394 FGNADVNA
+394 NSDVNA

-428 QLMQRIIQL
+428 LLIQRIIKL
-437 MSLSKP
+437 MSLSKF
-443 STGRFARRGRISY
+443 GKGKFAKLGRISY

-481 DLYEVKKADSQPNE
+481 DLYEVKKAETQPNE

-505 ELKNYTEAERV
+505 ELKNYTDAERV

-617 ADELQK
+617 TDELQK

-679 QVFSPE
+679 QVFSSE
-685 ALKQPKA
+685 ALKQAKA

-704 NPFSLKTSPNPSFSK
+704 NPLGLVDAHKL
-719 RGTDDSSTENPDTHS
+719 
-734 SEIPE
+734 PE
-739 TNSFPLSKRGTEGDL
+739 TSTQ
-754 KTDHNNQ
+754 TDHNNQ
-761 VLLNQRGARVYHFLL
+761 TLLNQRGARVYHFLL
-776 PDPAMALYQDKVIKD
+776 PDPAMALYQDRVIRA
-791 LAKDEIKAIN
+791 LATDEIRVIN

-818 KLQTFSDKIDELWQ
+818 QLQTFSDKIDELWQ

-844 TTDPFTIWGQPDDQ
+844 TTDPFTIWGQPIDQ

-931 PITEI
+931 PITEL

-942 FPDTL
+942 FPDTVT
-947 PQQISIDFNDKFG
+947 QQLSIDFNDKFG

-1010 PWLKVEWQEAGIL
+1010 PWLKIKWKEGGIL
-1023 GDANPLFVLRKYTA
+1023 GDANPLFVLRDFSA
-1037 SQLNTFREQAFS
+1037 SQLNNFREQSFV
-1049 EYPQLKKDYFVEFEQ
+1049 EYPQLKVDYFTEFEQ
-1064 SEGTQNFLNAKINYP
+1064 AEGTQNFLNAQVNYP
-1079 LLKGSQ
+1079 LLKGMQ
-1085 TNLFK
+1085 TNLYK
-1090 CFLPQAWMASNATGI
+1090 CFLPQAWMGSSSRCVT
-1105 SGFLHPEGIYD
+1105 GFLHPEGIYD
-1116 DPNGGLLRAAIY
+1116 DPNGGLFRVTIY

-1138 NEMDLFAEVHHA
+1138 NEMSLFSDVHGA

-1155 NIYAADVTAHFQHLS
+1155 NIYSEDVTSNFQHIA
-1170 NLFIPQTINQCFE
+1170 NLFVPQTINQCFN
-1183 HDGFGVVPGIKTDEG
+1183 HDGFGVVPGIKTEDG
-1198 KWNTQGHKS
+1198 QWNTTGHKS
-1207 RIIDV
+1207 RVINV
-1212 DKTSLALFAKLYD
+1212 DRKSLALFAKLYD
-1225 EEGTP
+1225 EESTP
-1230 PLQARLPALQS
+1230 DLQARLPALHAE
-1241 VQLLQVLEK
+1241 QLLQVLEK
-1250 FANQPKR
+1250 FSSQHKR
-1257 LGDLKESYHTTVMFD
+1257 LGDFQGEYHSTVMFD
-1272 ESNSQKDGTIKRETK
+1272 ETNAVKKDGTIKRRTH
-1287 FPISIEQW
+1287 FPDSAEQW
-1295 ILSGPHFFVGNPFY
+1295 VSSGPHFFVATPFY
-1309 KTPRKIVKLNSDYDV
+1309 KTPRKIVNLSSDYDV
-1324 LDLTSLT
+1324 IDLTSLP
-1331 DDYSPRTNYVPACK
+1331 DNYLPRTNYSPDC
-1345 SEEYNRRIPQVSWVE
+1345 SNDEYLRRTPRVSWIE
-1360 KGETEAKRVTEYYRY
+1360 EGEVKSKLVTEYYRF
-1375 VNRKMLSQSGERTLI
+1375 VNREMIGSSSERTLI
-1390 NIIAPKYLCHID
+1390 CGILPKGVAHINTCL
-1402 AVFSITFKDAQT
+1402 STSFKYDDVMLDYVSMCLSVPVDYRVKSTGMGHANTT
-1414 LINFSGSLYSIPMD
+1414 LINQLPVLSNDVYRPSLHV
-1428 FILKTTGKATMRGDT
+1428 
-1443 ARYLSLIDLRAQGQ
+1443 
-1457 QRTLS
+1457 RTLT
-1462 LTCLTTHYREL
+1462 LNCLTTHYTEL

-1478 QPTFT
+1478 RPTFT

-1575 GVGLPRRAIK
+1575 GVGLPRRALR
-1585 NDTAYQIK
+1585 NDTSYQIK
-1593 TPPADI
+1593 IPPADI
-1599 KARWLD
+1599 KARWLA
-1605 WCAEQVSPKNGQF
+1605 WCTEQVSPKNGQF
-1618 VIDTSDWETQTGA
+1618 VIDTSDW
-1631 LGWEEIQ
+1631 
-1638 TLDGAIVER
+1638 
-1647 TLQDD
+1647 
-1652 TVPNGPIERIIQYVA
+1652 
-1667 PFDLCSREQDYQ
+1667 
-1679 TVWQYFES
+1679 
-1687 RVEMI
+1687 

>member
-24 FEGDLKDTFTQWQS
+24 FEGDLKDTFAQWQGM
-38 LEDTYREAIKITGEK
+38 EEAYRESLSTTVEK
-53 NDVFAETRAPWIRLR
+53 GDVFAEARAPWIRVK
-68 SLGQDFFQLQNQLEK
+68 SLGQAFFQLQNQLEK
-83 DKEPASRLKKQQQFF
+83 DKDPTSRLQRQHQFF

-107 HWAPT
+107 QWAPT

-123 VLAEVAQ
+123 ILAEVAQ

-170 QTALL
+170 KTALL
-175 KLSIEDL
+175 KLCIEDL

-187 FGLDHAPRWLLV
+187 FGLDHAPRWVLI
-199 LSEARVLLIDRS
+199 LSESRLLLIDRS
-211 KWPEKRLL
+211 KWSEKRLL

-232 STLKAMTALVFKD
+232 STYKAMTALVLKD

-267 FAVSEDL
+267 FSVSEDL

-291 YWREVHKQK
+291 YWRDVRKEK

-320 LLFLFYIEARPELGY
+320 MLFLLYIEARPELGY
-335 VPINANN
+335 VPIDANN
-342 YLKGYSLESLRDLEM
+342 YLKGYSLESLRNLEM

-366 QGTYISDSI
+366 EGTYLSDSI

-385 YTPPANADV
+385 YTPPANTDLFA
-394 FGNADVNA
+394 NSDVNA

-481 DLYEVKKADSQPNE
+481 DLFEVKKADSQPNE

-516 LNEQGG
+516 LNAQGG
-522 FKCYPKGTFIYRM
+522 FKRYPKGTFIYRM

-685 ALKQPKA
+685 ALNQSTAAK
-692 ENLWFNQTPNRL
+692 LWFNQTPNRL
-704 NPFSLKTSPNPSFSK
+704 NPLGLVDAHNL
-719 RGTDDSSTENPDTHS
+719 
-734 SEIPE
+734 PE
-739 TNSFPLSKRGTEGDL
+739 TNTQ
-754 KTDHNNQ
+754 TDHNNQ
-761 VLLNQRGARVYHFLL
+761 TLLNQRGARVYHFLV

-813 PEHIK
+813 LEHIK
-818 KLQTFSDKIDELWQ
+818 QLQTFSEKIDALWQ
-832 AHTQEQARIRDK
+832 AHTQEQSRIRDK
-844 TTDPFTIWGQPDDQ
+844 TTDPFTIWGQPIDQ
-858 RHQVSRLELK
+858 GHQVSRLDIK
-868 DHILAQERY
+868 DNILAQERY

-931 PITEI
+931 PITEL
-936 GQSGDL
+936 GQSGEL

-947 PQQISIDFNDKFG
+947 PQQLTIDFNDRFG
-960 QLDIEKIIKDNP
+960 QLDIEKILRDNP
-972 RLNLVNQIAEQQHFF
+972 RLNLANRLAEQYHFF
-987 HWELEFADIFA
+987 HWELELADIFA
-998 NNGGFDLILGNP
+998 YNGGFDLILGNP
-1010 PWLKVEWQEAGIL
+1010 PWLKVEWQEAGIM
-1023 GDANPLFVLRKYTA
+1023 GDANPLFVLRNFSA
-1037 SQLNTFREQAFS
+1037 GQLNELREQSFID
-1049 EYPQLKKDYFVEFEQ
+1049 YPKLKADFFAEFEQ
-1064 SEGTQNFLNAKINYP
+1064 AEGTKNFLNAQVNYP
-1079 LLKGSQ
+1079 LLVGQKA
-1085 TNLFK
+1085 NLFK
-1090 CFLPQAWMASNATGI
+1090 CFLPQAWMASNPKGVTGY
-1105 SGFLHPEGIYD
+1105 LHPEGIYD

-1138 NEMDLFAEVHHA
+1138 NEMDLFAEVHHS

-1155 NIYAADVTAHFQHLS
+1155 NIYAANVTAHFQHLA

-1183 HDGFGVVPGIKTDEG
+1183 HDGFGVVPGIKTNVG
-1198 KWNTQGHKS
+1198 KWNTIGHKS
-1207 RIIDV
+1207 RIIAV
-1212 DKTSLALFAKLYD
+1212 DTDTLALFAKLYD
-1225 EEGTP
+1225 AEGTP
-1230 PLQARLPALQS
+1230 ALQARLPALHS
-1241 VQLLQVLEK
+1241 NQLIHVLGK
-1250 FANQPKR
+1250 FAEQPQR
-1257 LGDLKESYHTTVMFD
+1257 LGDLQGEYYSTYMFD
-1272 ESNSQKDGTIKRETK
+1272 ETK
-1287 FPISIEQW
+1287 AQSEKTTLRQTQFATEAQQW
-1295 ILSGPHFFVGNPFY
+1295 VLSGPHFFVGTPFY
-1309 KTPRKIVKLNSDYDV
+1309 KTPRKVCALNADYDV
-1324 LDLTSLT
+1324 LDLSNLP
-1331 DDYSPRTNYVPACK
+1331 DDYLPRTNYIPACDPA
-1345 SEEYNRRIPQVSWVE
+1345 EYQYRIPRVSWIE
-1360 KGETEAKRVTEYYRY
+1360 EGETEAKRVTAYYRLVFRSMVDY
-1375 VNRKMLSQSGERTLI
+1375 SAERTVSGA
-1390 NIIAPKYLCHID
+1390 IAPQKLAHTNGVKSYAFANNDLLLLESAYTSSLPFD
-1402 AVFSITFKDAQT
+1402 FLFK
-1414 LINFSGSLYSIPMD
+1414 S
-1428 FILKTTGKATMRGDT
+1428 TGKSNLHNTLDDFPLMIGRAVDD
-1443 ARYLSLIDLRAQGQ
+1443 YLKLRVLN
-1457 QRTLS
+1457 LS
-1462 LTCLTTHYREL
+1462 CLTIHYTDL
-1473 WQSCY
+1473 WQPCY
-1478 QPTFT
+1478 QTNFT
-1483 QDQWA
+1483 QDCWA
-1488 KSDPRLPNSFFQQL
+1488 KSDPRIPNDFFQQL
-1502 TPDWHRNCALRTDYN
+1502 TPNWQRNCALRTDYN
-1517 RRQALVEIDVLA
+1517 RRQALVEIDVLV
-1529 AMALGLTLEELQTI
+1529 AMALELTLEELQTI

-1565 IVFTVSKGLV
+1565 IVFTISKGLV
-1575 GVGLPRRAIK
+1575 GVGLPRKANRNDTPCQIKIPPPDIK
-1585 NDTAYQIK
+1585 N
-1593 TPPADI
+1593 
-1599 KARWLD
+1599 RWLD

-1618 VIDTSDWETQTGA
+1618 VIDTSAWDSEAAT
-1631 LGWEEIQ
+1631 LGWEDIQ
-1638 TLDGAIVER
+1638 TLDCAIVER
-1647 TLQDD
+1647 TIQDD
-1652 TVPNGPIERIIQYVA
+1652 TVPNGPIERVIQYVA

-1679 TVWQYFES
+1679 TVWQYFEQHLEPLS
-1687 RVEMI
+1687 TSDVVDTYVIEAS

>member
-38 LEDTYREAIKITGEK
+38 LEDAYREAIKITGEK

-83 DKEPASRLKKQQQFF
+83 DKEPASRLQRQQKFF

-135 LWVIAV
+135 LWVIAA

-146 RSEDNDDVLSLSL
+146 RTEDNDDVLSLTL
-159 KQEQYPQDHDK
+159 QTEQYPQDHDK

-291 YWREVHKQK
+291 YWREVRKEK

-320 LLFLFYIEARPELGY
+320 LLFLLYIEARPELGY
-335 VPINANN
+335 VPIDANN
-342 YLKGYSLESLRDLEM
+342 YLKGYSLESLRNLEM

-366 QGTYISDSI
+366 EGTYLSESI

-385 YTPPANADV
+385 YSPPANTDLFA
-394 FGNADVNA
+394 NSDVNA

-428 QLMQRIIQL
+428 LLIQRIIKL
-437 MSLSKP
+437 MSLSKF
-443 STGRFARRGRISY
+443 GKGKFAKLGRISY

-481 DLYEVKKADSQPNE
+481 DLYEVKKAETQPNE

-505 ELKNYTEAERV
+505 ELKNYTDAERV

-617 ADELQK
+617 TDELQK

-679 QVFSPE
+679 QVFSSE
-685 ALKQPKA
+685 ALKQAKA

-704 NPFSLKTSPNPSFSK
+704 NPLGLVDAHKL
-719 RGTDDSSTENPDTHS
+719 
-734 SEIPE
+734 PE
-739 TNSFPLSKRGTEGDL
+739 TSTQ
-754 KTDHNNQ
+754 TDHNNQ
-761 VLLNQRGARVYHFLL
+761 TLLNQRGARVYHFLL
-776 PDPAMALYQDKVIKD
+776 PDPAMALYQDRVIRA
-791 LAKDEIKAIN
+791 LATDEIRVIN

-818 KLQTFSDKIDELWQ
+818 QLQTFSDKIDELWQ

-844 TTDPFTIWGQPDDQ
+844 TTDPFTIWGQPIDQ

-931 PITEI
+931 PITEL

-942 FPDTL
+942 FPDTVT
-947 PQQISIDFNDKFG
+947 QQLSIDFNDKFG

-1010 PWLKVEWQEAGIL
+1010 PWLKIKWKEGGIL
-1023 GDANPLFVLRKYTA
+1023 GDANPLFVLRDFSA
-1037 SQLNTFREQAFS
+1037 SQLNNFREQSFV
-1049 EYPQLKKDYFVEFEQ
+1049 EYPQLKVDYFTEFEQ
-1064 SEGTQNFLNAKINYP
+1064 AEGTQNFLNAQVNYP
-1079 LLKGSQ
+1079 LLKGMQ
-1085 TNLFK
+1085 TNLYK
-1090 CFLPQAWMASNATGI
+1090 CFLPQAWMGSSSRCVT
-1105 SGFLHPEGIYD
+1105 GFLHPEGIYD
-1116 DPNGGLLRAAIY
+1116 DPNGGLFRVTIY

-1138 NEMDLFAEVHHA
+1138 NEMSLFSDVHGA

-1155 NIYAADVTAHFQHLS
+1155 NIYSEDVTSNFQHIA
-1170 NLFIPQTINQCFE
+1170 NLFVPQTINQCFN
-1183 HDGFGVVPGIKTDEG
+1183 HDGFGVVPGIKTEDG
-1198 KWNTQGHKS
+1198 QWNTTGHKS
-1207 RIIDV
+1207 RVINV
-1212 DKTSLALFAKLYD
+1212 DRKSLALFAKLYD
-1225 EEGTP
+1225 EESTP
-1230 PLQARLPALQS
+1230 DLQARLPALHAE
-1241 VQLLQVLEK
+1241 QLLQVLEK
-1250 FANQPKR
+1250 FSSQHKR
-1257 LGDLKESYHTTVMFD
+1257 LGDFQGEYHSTVMFD
-1272 ESNSQKDGTIKRETK
+1272 ETNAVKKDGTIKRRTH
-1287 FPISIEQW
+1287 FPDSAEQW
-1295 ILSGPHFFVGNPFY
+1295 VSSGPHFFVATPFY
-1309 KTPRKIVKLNSDYDV
+1309 KTPRKIVNLSSDYDV
-1324 LDLTSLT
+1324 IDLTSLP
-1331 DDYSPRTNYVPACK
+1331 DNYLPRTNYSPDC
-1345 SEEYNRRIPQVSWVE
+1345 SNDEYLRRTPRVSWIE
-1360 KGETEAKRVTEYYRY
+1360 EGEVKSKLVTEYYRF
-1375 VNRKMLSQSGERTLI
+1375 VNREMIGSSSERTLI
-1390 NIIAPKYLCHID
+1390 CGILPKGVAHINTCL
-1402 AVFSITFKDAQT
+1402 STSFKYDDVMLDYVSMCLSVPVDYRVKSTGMGHANTT
-1414 LINFSGSLYSIPMD
+1414 LINQLPVLSNDVYRPSLHV
-1428 FILKTTGKATMRGDT
+1428 
-1443 ARYLSLIDLRAQGQ
+1443 
-1457 QRTLS
+1457 RTLT
-1462 LTCLTTHYREL
+1462 LNCLTTHYTEL

-1478 QPTFT
+1478 RPTFT

-1575 GVGLPRRAIK
+1575 GVGLPRRALR
-1585 NDTAYQIK
+1585 NDTSYQIK
-1593 TPPADI
+1593 IPPADI
-1599 KARWLD
+1599 KARWLA
-1605 WCAEQVSPKNGQF
+1605 WCTEQVSPKNGQF
-1618 VIDTSDWETQTGA
+1618 VIDTSDW
-1631 LGWEEIQ
+1631 
-1638 TLDGAIVER
+1638 
-1647 TLQDD
+1647 
-1652 TVPNGPIERIIQYVA
+1652 
-1667 PFDLCSREQDYQ
+1667 
-1679 TVWQYFES
+1679 
-1687 RVEMI
+1687 